1 MISYIDIDKIISVKT
16 VSGAQQDKNNCTF
29 HVATDGRTYELQAHD
44 EATMNKYVIDHTL
57 YVTVSKLRSIDMQR
71 ALLYRSRIFIP
82 IMSFAVCICTCRWI
96 SSLQYLKEWRAKQK
110 REANK

>member
-1 MISYIDIDKIISVKT
+1 MKT

-57 YVTVSKLRSIDMQR
+57 YVTVSKLRSILICKELCCMEIEYSFLLCHLLFVSVR
-71 ALLYRSRIFIP
+71 AGGSVAYS
-82 IMSFAVCICTCRWI
+82 T
-96 SSLQYLKEWRAKQK
+96 
-110 REANK
+110 